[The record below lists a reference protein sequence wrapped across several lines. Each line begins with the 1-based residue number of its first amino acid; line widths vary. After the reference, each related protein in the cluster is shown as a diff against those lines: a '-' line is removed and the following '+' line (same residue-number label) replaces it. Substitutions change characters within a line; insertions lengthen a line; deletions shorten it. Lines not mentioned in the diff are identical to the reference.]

1 MRLRTIG
8 LISII
13 VLGLLVGPLPTE
25 AQQAEKVPRIGIVIS
40 GSVGKS
46 GRLRRPYRKFV
57 QRLGDLGYIEG
68 KNLLIEYRFTGKGRR
83 DRKGSP
89 PLVNELVQQ
98 KVDVLVV
105 GTLTAIRAAKK
116 ATKTIPVVM
125 VLNYD
130 PVPLGLVDNLAR
142 PGGNITGISHF
153 DQQLSAKRVE
163 LLMEV
168 IPRMSRLAF
177 LWNPTSPGSTI
188 AFKETKAVAQKLKLD
203 LQSLEIRNPNPDLE
217 GAFQAA
223 KKERREALIIVQN
236 PTTNRYRKRIME
248 LVTRNRL
255 PSMTGGGRWVRRF
268 GALMSYSSNH
278 TDSYRRAAT
287 YVDKILR
294 GAKPEDLPIER
305 PTKFELIINLKTAK
319 QLGLTIPPE
328 ILIRAD
334 RVIK

>member
-168 IPRMSRLAF
+168 LPRMSRLAI
-177 LWNPTSPGSTI
+177 LWDPDGPGPTV
-188 AFKETKAVAQKLKLD
+188 AFKETKAVAQAFKLD
-203 LQSLEIRNPNPDLE
+203 LQSLEIRGPNPDLE

-223 KKERREALIIVQN
+223 KKERRDALIIVGN
-236 PTTNRYRKRIME
+236 PTMAQHRKRIME

-255 PSMTGGGRWVRRF
+255 PSMTSSRRWVRA
-268 GALMSYSSNH
+268 GGLMSYSSSR
-278 TDSYRRAAT
+278 TDLLRHAAT
-287 YVDKILR
+287 YVDKILK
-294 GAKPEDLPIER
+294 GANPGDLPVEQ
-305 PTKFELIINLKTAK
+305 PLKFELVINLKTAK
-319 QLGLTIPPE
+319 ELDLTFPPE
-328 ILIRAD
+328 ILLQAT
-334 RVIK
+334 RVYK